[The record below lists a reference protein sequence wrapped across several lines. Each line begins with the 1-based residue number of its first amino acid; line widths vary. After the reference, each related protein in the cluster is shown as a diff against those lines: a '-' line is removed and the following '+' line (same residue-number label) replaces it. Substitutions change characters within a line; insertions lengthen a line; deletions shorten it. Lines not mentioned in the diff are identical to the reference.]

1 MKNELVKIEESQLET
16 VVKNSGLALI
26 EGEEIKAAYLP
37 FLSRL
42 VEIQSQASKIN
53 FETPARID
61 EEIASRL
68 RKDTVKIRTDAE
80 KLKDEQ
86 KRVDLLRGKVKQ
98 DSYNLIASS
107 CKLAEEVFYNV
118 EKARE
123 LAEKKLKEQLRIE
136 RSEKLSPYTE
146 NVNTYLLGEMSE
158 TQFSELY
165 TSLRASHEQRLE
177 AEKKAEED
185 RLALIKAE
193 KEEQERIRVEN
204 IRLQREAKE
213 KEAELEK
220 ERARI
225 RKENEEKERLAE
237 IERQKNA
244 AILKAQQ
251 EKADKE
257 RVELLAK
264 ADQERKEKEELRSK
278 RAEQLRSYI
287 IFIRDYNGMIS
298 LPEKEYQKEF
308 ADIQI
313 AAKQHYEFEAK
324 ENQRKE
330 AERQKQVAKQA
341 EALAMQ
347 IAKQK
352 KEVEQ
357 KAKAAAEKA
366 AKLAPD
372 KDKLLKFMQ
381 EINDLPRPEVLSIEA
396 ANIAANANTL
406 LCKVAAYILEN
417 ANKL

>member
-177 AEKKAEED
+177 AAKKAEED

-220 ERARI
+220 ERERI

-237 IERQKNA
+237 IERQKNS

-257 RVELLAK
+257 RTELLAK
-264 ADQERKEKEELRSK
+264 AEKERKEKEHL
-278 RAEQLRSYI
+278 
-287 IFIRDYNGMIS
+287 
-298 LPEKEYQKEF
+298 EKEI
-308 ADIQI
+308 ADKK
-313 AAKQHYEFEAK
+313 AAEEKAK
-324 ENQRKE
+324 KD
-330 AERQKQVAKQA
+330 AELKLQA
-341 EALAMQ
+341 
-347 IAKQK
+347 
-352 KEVEQ
+352 EQ

-366 AKLAPD
+366 AKLQPD
-372 KDKLLKFMQ
+372 KTKLLDFMQ
-381 EINDLPRPEVLSIEA
+381 KINDLIRPEVTSIEA